1 MTAQRIPINIH
12 SYNIEVAHDTNIVYK
27 QMKQTHIFVDI
38 NKVDPH
44 KLQEMLNELATI
56 DGVNTD
62 KGIIEYDETNAEQ
75 KQQIRVIYEKY
86 MLE

>member
-1 MTAQRIPINIH
+1 
-12 SYNIEVAHDTNIVYK
+12 
-27 QMKQTHIFVDI
+27 MKQTHIFVDI

-75 KQQIRVIYEKY
+75 KQQIRAIYEKY
-86 MLE
+86 MLGA